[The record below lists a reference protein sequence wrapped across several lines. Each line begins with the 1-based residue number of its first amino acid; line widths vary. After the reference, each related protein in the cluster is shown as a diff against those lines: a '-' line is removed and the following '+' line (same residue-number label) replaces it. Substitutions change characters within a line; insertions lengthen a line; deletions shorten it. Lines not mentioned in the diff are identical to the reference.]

1 MKIITEETDAVAVM
15 DFLEEGILMH
25 VVNDQGVMGAGIA
38 RTIAYTWPEVELEY
52 TNLYAIKN
60 GNSTKLRRKVLFSKV
75 NNNPRFIVA
84 NMFAQRNISG
94 FNRPSGIPLQ
104 YDWLEPCL
112 RTVFGYAVENN
123 LDVRNPKIGAGLA
136 GGDWD
141 IIWPMIRRVAEE
153 ANFTGTLTLHIF
165 VPK

>member
-1 MKIITEETDAVAVM
+1 MKIVTEESDAVAVM
-15 DFLEEGILMH
+15 NFLEQGILMH

-38 RTIAYTWPEVELEY
+38 RTIADTWPSVENEY
-52 TNLYAIKN
+52 ANLHAIKN
-60 GNSTKLRRKVLFSKV
+60 GSSTKLRRKVLFSEVKK
-75 NNNPRFIVA
+75 NFIVA
-84 NMFAQRNISG
+84 NMFAQHGIGVSC
-94 FNRPSGIPLQ
+94 SGIPLE

-123 LDVRNPKIGAGLA
+123 LDVHTPKIGAGLA
-136 GGDWD
+136 GGDWN
-141 IIWPMIRRVAEE
+141 IIWPMIQRVAEE